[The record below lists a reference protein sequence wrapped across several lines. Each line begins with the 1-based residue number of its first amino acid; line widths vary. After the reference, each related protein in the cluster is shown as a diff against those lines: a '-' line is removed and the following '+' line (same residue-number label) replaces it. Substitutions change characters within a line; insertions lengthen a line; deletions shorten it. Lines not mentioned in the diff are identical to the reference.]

1 MKKLIIVAVVAA
13 VVGGFGLYGGEVM
26 EILKNETVAINNVT
40 PETIVKTERVDNLD
54 VLIEEAQDEA
64 RGGIESE
71 AQKTQ
76 DEEVAA
82 AKAKYEAEVAA
93 AEAKHDQYIVD
104 ELVKI
109 SDKVKGDYIA
119 EIEATITSQSY

>member
-13 VVGGFGLYGGEVM
+13 VVGGFVLYGGEVV
-26 EILKNETVAINNVT
+26 EILKNETVAINNVL

-54 VLIEEAQDEA
+54 VLIKEAQDEA
-64 RGGIESE
+64 KGGIESE
-71 AQKTQ
+71 AKKTQ

-82 AKAKYEAEVAA
+82 AKATYEAEVAA
-93 AEAKHDQYIVD
+93 AEAKHNQYIVD